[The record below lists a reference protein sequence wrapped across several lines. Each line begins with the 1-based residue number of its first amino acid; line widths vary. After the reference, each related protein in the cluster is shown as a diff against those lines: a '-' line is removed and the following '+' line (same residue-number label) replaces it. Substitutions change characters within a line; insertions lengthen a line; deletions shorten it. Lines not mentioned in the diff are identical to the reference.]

1 LLGVRQGW
9 VLIIGQ
15 SFLDTDEGS
24 LRKQKEFFFEKQW
37 LLKEDFMEK
46 NLRQVAVT
54 IGVDVCGQI
63 LSHRK
68 ILNFRM

>member
-1 LLGVRQGW
+1 VGSDHW
-9 VLIIGQ
+9 LI
-15 SFLDTDEGS
+15 FLDTDEGS

-54 IGVDVCGQI
+54 IGG
-63 LSHRK
+63 
-68 ILNFRM
+68 

>member
-1 LLGVRQGW
+1 VGSDHW
-9 VLIIGQ
+9 PI
-15 SFLDTDEGS
+15 FLDTDEGS

-63 LSHRK
+63 LSHHK